1 MEKYKILLS
10 GKNNAIMDDFFFHMA
25 DDFKLLSTSMRVDD
39 LVYHLELFRPDAFVL
54 CLGGDSKDNLNSLSE
69 QKRKLISYG
78 VNVFVVGSKEDCDAF
93 QKVSLNFA
101 DMVMR
106 KPISIDDIRQNIF
119 QFMKGKE
126 EEEQRIL
133 QEERHKEEQQKEER
147 KKEEE
152 RQAAQ
157 KESKKRKHILVVDD
171 DPVMLKMIKEQLS
184 DTYDVATAI
193 SGKIAYK
200 FLDTKGTDMIL
211 LDYEMPVEDGPT
223 VFKKIRER
231 QAFANTPIIFLTGI
245 SEREKITTALTLK
258 PQGYLLKPIDKEK
271 LLGTIKKF
279 IS

>member
-25 DDFKLLSTSMRVDD
+25 DDFKMLSTSMRVDD

-54 CLGGDSKDNLNSLSE
+54 CLGGDSKDNMNSLSE

-78 VNVFVVGSKEDCDAF
+78 VNVFLVGSKEDCEDF
-93 QKVSLNFA
+93 QKISLNFA
-101 DMVMR
+101 DMVMQ

-133 QEERHKEEQQKEER
+133 KEERQKEE
-147 KKEEE
+147 K

-171 DPVMLKMIKEQLS
+171 NPVMLKMIKEQLS
-184 DTYDVATAI
+184 ETYDVATAI

-211 LDYEMPVEDGPT
+211 LDYEMPDENGPAI
-223 VFKKIRER
+223 FKKIRER
-231 QAFANTPIIFLTGI
+231 EAFANTPIIFLTGI

-271 LLGTIKKF
+271 LLGTIEKF
-279 IS
+279 IG

>member
-25 DDFKLLSTSMRVDD
+25 DDFKLLSTSMRAND
-39 LVYHLELFRPDAFVL
+39 LIYHLELFRPDAFVL
-54 CLGGDSKDNLNSLSE
+54 CLGGDSKDNMNSLSE

-78 VNVFVVGSKEDCDAF
+78 VNVFVVGSKEDCEDF
-93 QKVSLNFA
+93 QKISLNFA
-101 DMVMR
+101 DMVMQ

-119 QFMKGKE
+119 QFMKEKE

-133 QEERHKEEQQKEER
+133 QEERQK
-147 KKEEE
+147 EE
-152 RQAAQ
+152 RQAAR
-157 KESKKRKHILVVDD
+157 KESERRKHILVVDD
-171 DPVMLKMIKEQLS
+171 DIVMLKMIKEQLS

-211 LDYEMPVEDGPT
+211 LDYEMPVENGPE
-223 VFKKIRER
+223 VFQKIRER
-231 QAFANTPIIFLTGI
+231 EAFADTPIIFLTGI
-245 SEREKITTALTLK
+245 SEREKITSALTLK

-271 LLGTIKKF
+271 LLSTIKKF
-279 IS
+279 IG